1 MGMKS
6 VAVSIVSSEKFWQSE
21 KTKKHFFIDLG

>member
-6 VAVSIVSSEKFWQSE
+6 VAVSIFSSEKFWQTE
-21 KTKKHFFIDLG
+21 KTKKHLFSDLG